1 MLVGISQLPDDAYLS
16 DEMENMSNLV
26 PGDQYMPCVFTKD
39 GMTCGRFGG
48 FANAKSMFSLTHSL
62 SHSLTHSPNT

>member
-16 DEMENMSNLV
+16 DEMENVSNLV

-48 FANAKSMFSLTHSL
+48 FANAK
-62 SHSLTHSPNT
+62 